1 MLGNGHVRFG
11 GRAGETH
18 SVRAEQGAPVR
29 PLHRRRDLGRGSS
42 MWPCHRRFSRFLV
55 GWQASR
61 SLRTDLA
68 LDALEMAIW
77 RRQAQLDGLVHHSD
91 RGGQ

>member
-29 PLHRRRDLGRGSS
+29 PYTQQRTGD
-42 MWPCHRRFSRFLV
+42 
-55 GWQASR
+55 GW
-61 SLRTDLA
+61 LYL
-68 LDALEMAIW
+68 LFCP
-77 RRQAQLDGLVHHSD
+77 
-91 RGGQ
+91 